1 MRRHRTI
8 AVLSAMACALVLVG
22 APTAAEAHTSY
33 CGIKWGSLAKSSP
46 EMTGAPVVG
55 ARVGT
60 HGCFDRLVIDL
71 GGKPAG
77 GYLVR
82 YTDGL
87 HNEDT
92 GERVPVAG
100 GATLMVTARA
110 PAYGADG
117 QPSVPWR
124 WRTHIVTPAQFDSGG
139 FPTFRDLVY
148 AGTYEGQTNFALGV
162 RARLPFRVFTLDG
175 PGNGSRL
182 VIDVAHRW

>member
-1 MRRHRTI
+1 MRPQRTI

-22 APTAAEAHTSY
+22 GSTAAEATTPY
-33 CGIKWGSLAKSSP
+33 CGFRWGSLPKSSP
-46 EMTGAPVVG
+46 EMTGAPIVG
-55 ARVGT
+55 VRVGT

-71 GGKPAG
+71 GGKPGG
-77 GYLVR
+77 GYEVR

-87 HNEDT
+87 YNQDT

-100 GATLMVTARA
+100 GPTLMVTARG
-110 PAYGADG
+110 PAYGPDG
-117 QPSVPWR
+117 QLTVAWQ
-124 WRTHIVTPAQFDSGG
+124 WRTHIVTPAQFDAGG

-162 RARLPFRVFTLDG
+162 RARLPFRVFGLDG